1 MPTGVY
7 LTVYI
12 RQILKLGVGARHYT
26 ILKGLETVMCC
37 TEQRMRIKEGRFLF
51 IQTG

>member
-12 RQILKLGVGARHYT
+12 RQILKLGAGARHCAT
-26 ILKGLETVMCC
+26 LEGSETVMCC
-37 TEQRMRIKEGRFLF
+37 TGRGMRIEEGGFLF
-51 IQTG
+51 M